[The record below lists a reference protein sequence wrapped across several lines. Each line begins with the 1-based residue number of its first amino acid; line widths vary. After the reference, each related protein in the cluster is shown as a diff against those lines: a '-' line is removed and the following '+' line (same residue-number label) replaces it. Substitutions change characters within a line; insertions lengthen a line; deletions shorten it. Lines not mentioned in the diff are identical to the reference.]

1 MQSTNKVLLT
11 IFIFYYVL
19 TALSCVNTKQVGYL
33 KRVVDSAYEVR
44 QHADPAIDKSDVLG
58 ITITSLN
65 PEASFIFNTI
75 NGGPNSNTLTH
86 ITSTQQ
92 SGYLVDEQGQI
103 HLPVLGSVQAE
114 GLTKT
119 ALKEQLTSLI
129 TEKKLLVDPLVSIRH
144 LNYEV
149 TVIGEVARPTVI
161 NVPNGKISILKAL
174 GMAGDITVYGKK
186 DNVMV
191 LREQSGQTILKHIDL
206 NSSRLLN
213 SDYYYLMP
221 NDIVYV
227 EPNKNKLASVSRGR
241 QLLPALLS
249 GLSVIIIVLD
259 RVF

>member
-1 MQSTNKVLLT
+1 
-11 IFIFYYVL
+11 
-19 TALSCVNTKQVGYL
+19 
-33 KRVVDSAYEVR
+33 
-44 QHADPAIDKSDVLG
+44 
-58 ITITSLN
+58 
-65 PEASFIFNTI
+65 
-75 NGGPNSNTLTH
+75 
-86 ITSTQQ
+86 
-92 SGYLVDEQGQI
+92 
-103 HLPVLGSVQAE
+103 
-114 GLTKT
+114 
-119 ALKEQLTSLI
+119 
-129 TEKKLLVDPLVSIRH
+129 
-144 LNYEV
+144 
-149 TVIGEVARPTVI
+149 
-161 NVPNGKISILKAL
+161 
-174 GMAGDITVYGKK
+174 MAGDITVYGKK